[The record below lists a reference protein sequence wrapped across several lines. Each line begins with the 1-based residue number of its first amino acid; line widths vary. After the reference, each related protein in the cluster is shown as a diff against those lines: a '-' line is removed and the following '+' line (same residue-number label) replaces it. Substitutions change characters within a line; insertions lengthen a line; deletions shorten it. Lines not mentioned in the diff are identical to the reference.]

1 MQIHLADVESA
12 LTLFTEG
19 IAGRYLHIR
28 GTEEFQLNPRLNLDM
43 GAMGQSHDTLFLP
56 EELATATPAGYR
68 VLVMEQLGLREC
80 GTLKFRM
87 AQALKQVPALAARYE
102 PAKDISPRTGDY
114 RLLFDAFTQPNI
126 AERLFLL
133 LEQARIQAYMLDT
146 YPGLKRHLNTHQ
158 A

>member
-28 GTEEFQLNPRLNLDM
+28 GTEEFQLYPRLNLDM

-87 AQALKQVPALAARYE
+87 AQALEQVPALAARYE
-102 PAKDISPRTGDY
+102 PAKDISPRTATIDY
-114 RLLFDAFTQPNI
+114 CLT
-126 AERLFLL
+126 
-133 LEQARIQAYMLDT
+133 
-146 YPGLKRHLNTHQ
+146 HLRNQTLRSDYFCC
-158 A
+158 